1 MDGVD
6 TFDVVL
12 GLVPGLPVGVAGDG
26 LLAELGR
33 AGILGGAAQLGA
45 LQALV
50 ASEAITN
57 SGMERTSE
65 MWGRVE
71 TLLVTYWIALLLLSK

>member
-1 MDGVD
+1 MDRVD

-12 GLVPGLPVGVAGDG
+12 GLVPGLPVGVAGHG

-50 ASEAITN
+50 ASEAVAN
-57 SGMERTSE
+57 SRIETSE
-65 MWGRVE
+65 MRVRVE